1 MPPKKPTSN
10 APPASRRSARIADQP
25 TKVNS
30 KALDQD
36 QANGN
41 GNSKGKSVT
50 TSAKVKTNGN
60 DAEVTA
66 AETKKRSAK
75 EPAVEDSEAKKRK
88 TATIDK
94 SDKSDQPKSKPKQ
107 VTSKKQSSSSAAT
120 KKEKEKEA
128 EAEAPADAPAETGPR
143 GQLKQGDKL
152 PKITLKDNG
161 GNEVDVST
169 IAGEKGVVIFLYPK
183 ADTPGCTTQACGYR
197 ENFDKISE
205 YGYDIY
211 GLSKDKPEAQQKWIT
226 KKELTYKLLCDPES
240 KLIKRLGAF
249 VAPNNTK
256 RSHFIFEKGSG
267 KLVDIALGVK
277 PADDPTN
284 VLKFLEQHH
293 S

>member
-1 MPPKKPTSN
+1 MPPKKPTSD

-25 TKVNS
+25 KVES
-30 KALDQD
+30 KANGSGNGKGDGKAATTSTTKKPAASK
-36 QANGN
+36 ANGTTTEEA
-41 GNSKGKSVT
+41 VT
-50 TSAKVKTNGN
+50 ET
-60 DAEVTA
+60 
-66 AETKKRSAK
+66 ETKKRSAK
-75 EPAVEDSEAKKRK
+75 ESAKENTEAKKAK
-88 TATIDK
+88 TT
-94 SDKSDQPKSKPKQ
+94 SKANPSSTSRPRSKGAA
-107 VTSKKQSSSSAAT
+107 SKKQSTAAAAASSSEASAA
-120 KKEKEKEA
+120 KKEK

-161 GNEVDVST
+161 GNDVDVST
-169 IAGEKGVVIFLYPK
+169 LAGEKGVVIFLYPK

-197 ENFDKISE
+197 DNFDRIAG

-277 PADDPTN
+277 PAD
-284 VLKFLEQHH
+284 E
-293 S
+293 

>member
-1 MPPKKPTSN
+1 MPPKKPTSD

-25 TKVNS
+25 TKVES
-30 KALDQD
+30 KAS
-36 QANGN
+36 ANGN
-41 GNSKGKSVT
+41 GTGTGTPASKPKPKPKSK
-50 TSAKVKTNGN
+50 SKVDGDGDV
-60 DAEVTA
+60 DAEKAVT
-66 AETKKRSAK
+66 ETKKRSAK
-75 EPAVEDSEAKKRK
+75 ESAQDNNEAKKPK
-88 TATIDK
+88 TTDKVNSTKQAT
-94 SDKSDQPKSKPKQ
+94 
-107 VTSKKQSSSSAAT
+107 TSKAASAAAAAAA
-120 KKEKEKEA
+120 KKEK

-152 PKITLKDNG
+152 PKIVLKDNG
-161 GNEVDVST
+161 GNDVDVST
-169 IAGEKGVVIFLYPK
+169 IAGEQKGVVIFLYPK

-197 ENFDKISE
+197 DNFDKISE

-284 VLKFLEQHH
+284 VLKFLEKHH
-293 S
+293 SK